1 MATGD
6 VVHKYVDR
14 VANTVDTPE
23 IYTRL
28 LNNDVVSDERV
39 VGCGPGKRWLS
50 ENSQRTAE

>member
-39 VGCGPGKRWLS
+39 GGVWTRKKVAL
-50 ENSQRTAE
+50 